1 MKKRQNLTSKNTTTI
16 IFLIFVFLLVVG
28 VFAYKSAVRSRT
40 ESTKPTSTASTGKAL
55 LSKAKREGKP
65 AYILFHSSTCLPC
78 QEMEKIAEKII
89 PSFTEKIV
97 FIEVNVNEPAEQD
110 LINQFGIQV
119 IPTSIFIGKN
129 GDIKGRIAGVI
140 PEKNLK
146 ETLNKLADENL

>member
-1 MKKRQNLTSKNTTTI
+1 MKKKQNLTSKNTTTI

-40 ESTKPTSTASTGKAL
+40 ESTEPTSTASTGKAL

-78 QEMEKIAEKII
+78 QEMEKIAKKVI

-97 FIEVNVNEPAEQD
+97 FIEVNVNDPAEQD

-129 GDIKGRIAGVI
+129 GDIREGTAGVI
-140 PEKNLK
+140 PEESLK
-146 ETLNKLADENL
+146 AILKKLTEERL